1 MEVTKLTVPDT
12 LAPFAGDLIVTEPA
26 GAGVEVGVAV
36 FVAVA
41 VEVAVK
47 VGVLVRVGV
56 GRRLAAIAVPPP
68 ATAINKVTAT
78 MRKQLILFMHSFSS
92 V

>member
-1 MEVTKLTVPDT
+1 VV
-12 LAPFAGDLIVTEPA
+12 
-26 GAGVEVGVAV
+26 GVEVGVAV

-41 VEVAVK
+41 VEVAVN